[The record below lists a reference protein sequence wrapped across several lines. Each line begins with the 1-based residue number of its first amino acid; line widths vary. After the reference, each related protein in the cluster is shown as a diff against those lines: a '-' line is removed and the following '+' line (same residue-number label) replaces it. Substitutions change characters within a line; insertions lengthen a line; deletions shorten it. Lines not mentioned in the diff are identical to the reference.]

1 MNYLIEQITNICSVQ
16 VNEICT
22 CNNKHTLKL
31 PCVHELLNN
40 LTLESIII
48 PKEYLQLE
56 KDILI
61 TTKNTQTPCV
71 FETIEKTEVE
81 LNLRESVEKLYSME
95 GMLQKRNE
103 LAREIERYIS
113 REEYKWKKAQHLDNE
128 NPGKIR
134 FSTNCDIP
142 EFPKKRRGR
151 PPKSIRP
158 PKESESTTKKRR
170 GRPPKST
177 RPPKE
182 SESTTETRQL
192 KEAEKTKSKISKMDE
207 VIIDN

>member
-1 MNYLIEQITNICSVQ
+1 MDERINTVFIIPKILVDKKVPQNIGKYALNYLIEQIMNICSVQ

-31 PCVHELLNN
+31 PCAHELLNN

-71 FETIEKTEVE
+71 FETIEKTEAE

-95 GMLQKRNE
+95 GTLQKRNE

-113 REEYKWKKAQHLDNE
+113 REEYKWKKAQHLD
-128 NPGKIR
+128 KV
-134 FSTNCDIP
+134 FY
-142 EFPKKRRGR
+142 K
-151 PPKSIRP
+151 
-158 PKESESTTKKRR
+158 
-170 GRPPKST
+170 
-177 RPPKE
+177 
-182 SESTTETRQL
+182 L
-192 KEAEKTKSKISKMDE
+192 
-207 VIIDN
+207 